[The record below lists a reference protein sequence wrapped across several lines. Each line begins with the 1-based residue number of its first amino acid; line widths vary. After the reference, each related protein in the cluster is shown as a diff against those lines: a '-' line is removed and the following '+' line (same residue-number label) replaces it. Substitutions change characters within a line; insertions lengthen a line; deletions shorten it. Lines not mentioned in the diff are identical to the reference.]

1 MFESVLLLYFK
12 TFFILLAAHCL
23 ADFPLQGDFLAKI
36 KDPSRNTPEF
46 WVIGLFS
53 HSVIHAG
60 AVLVIT
66 GYLSLALV
74 QFFTHFAIDY
84 SKCRYWFGEG
94 DKSFV
99 IDQLLHYAVLGITA
113 WVFVVMST

>member
-1 MFESVLLLYFK
+1 MLLYYE

-46 WVIGLFS
+46 WMTGLFS
-53 HSVIHAG
+53 HSMIHAG
-60 AVLVIT
+60 AVLLIT

-74 QFFTHFAIDY
+74 QLFTHFAIDY
-84 SKCRYWFGEG
+84 SKCRYWFGES

-99 IDQLLHYAVLGITA
+99 IDQLLLYVVLAITA
-113 WVFVVMST
+113 WVYVVLTI